1 MLAPIAGYCDLAFR
15 IVARSFGGVGLAST
29 DLLSPHGLMRGNQ
42 QSMDLARTHAED
54 QPICMQLYGCD
65 ADILCQGATWAIE
78 HGATVIDINM
88 GCPVDKI
95 AKKNGGSLL
104 LRDPCATCSLFETL
118 ARHVERASSGRVPL
132 TAKLRLGWDNETIV
146 APQLARDLERA
157 GAQLITIHGRT
168 TEQRFRGDVRLEGI
182 REVVEATDSIPVVG
196 NGDITCAEDALRMIE
211 ATGCDGVMIG
221 RGMLSRPWLARDI
234 WALQT
239 TGVSPESPSVEE
251 QIDTIH
257 RYLDLM
263 LSFRTRRYAMVN
275 IQRRISW
282 FGKALGPCKPLKE
295 RVRLASSPEDV
306 HEALDEYRAG
316 GLRTYARDRAPREAL
331 SA

>member
-15 IVARSFGGVGLAST
+15 IVARSLGGVGLAST
-29 DLLSPHGLMRGNQ
+29 DLLSPHGLMRGKR
-42 QSMDLARTHAED
+42 QSLDLARTHAED

-65 ADILCQGATWAIE
+65 ADILRQGASWAIQ

-88 GCPVDKI
+88 GCPVDKV

-104 LRDPCATCSLFETL
+104 LRDPCATCTLFEKL
-118 ARHVERASSGRVPL
+118 ATHVERESAGRVPL
-132 TAKLRLGWDNETIV
+132 TAKLRLGWDDDSIV
-146 APQLARDLERA
+146 APRLARDLERA

-168 TEQRFRGDVRLEGI
+168 TEQRFRGSVRIEGI
-182 REVVEATDSIPVVG
+182 GEVVEATDAIPVVG
-196 NGDITCAEDALRMIE
+196 NGDIKCAQDALRMME
-211 ATGCDGVMIG
+211 HTGCDGVMIG

-239 TGVSPESPSVEE
+239 TSEAPQSPSVDE
-251 QIDTIH
+251 QIDMIR
-257 RYLDLM
+257 RYFELM
-263 LSFRTRRYAMVN
+263 LQFRYERYAMVN

-295 RVRLASSPEDV
+295 RVRLSKTPDDV
-306 HEALDEYRAG
+306 RAALEEYRAG
-316 GLRTYARDRAPREAL
+316 GLRLFPREDRSEDLL